1 MAEAMPLTK
10 QCHQELFAQ
19 FDLEAEQMVVASIL
33 SHTRGDNAEL
43 ATIIETSMKQAAEP
57 DSKD

>member
-1 MAEAMPLTK
+1 M
-10 QCHQELFAQ
+10 
-19 FDLEAEQMVVASIL
+19 ASIL

-43 ATIIETSMKQAAEP
+43 ATIIETSIQQAAEP